1 MGRVL
6 NTIALAVF
14 VSLPLARAQAN
25 EDTERGSRQEEILRL
40 REQVGSLKAKLEEL
54 ERRLRALESEAET
67 QPRTERGEEERQ
79 LEREIE
85 AALERPEAP
94 PPSAPEPSERG
105 SGRAL
110 RAISRAFNPA
120 ISVNGL
126 FAGGYLSRRDA
137 WERATGLPFDNGLN
151 LQEVEGRFTAD
162 VDPFLRA
169 DLTLTFDQEG
179 DSDVEE
185 AFVKLMQSPWGRIP
199 SGVGLRTGKFL
210 VPFGRHNLW
219 HSHQWPFIDQPLAN
233 NLLFG
238 EEGIGE
244 LGAEAS
250 YLLPASWYS
259 EITLAALA
267 GDNENLF
274 GGEGAR
280 ESGAYLAHL
289 KNFFD
294 LGEATT
300 FEVGQSYLTGKS
312 SYAGDP
318 WTHVAGFDL
327 TLKWRPLERAVYRS
341 LVWQTEGIYLGRDRE
356 AAPDC
361 RVGGIY
367 SYIAYQFARLWWL
380 QFRYDNF
387 ASLRPAGGERHRW
400 TTMLALVPS
409 EFSAVRLQYAYAT
422 EEGER
427 DMQEIL
433 LQLNYTIGSH
443 PAHNY

>member
-1 MGRVL
+1 MKRVFK
-6 NTIALAVF
+6 TIALAVF

-25 EDTERGSRQEEILRL
+25 EDAQTSPREEEILRL
-40 REQVGSLKAKLEEL
+40 REEAESLKARLEEL
-54 ERRLRALESEAET
+54 ERRLRSLESEAE
-67 QPRTERGEEERQ
+67 PAPKAEGVEEGRE

-85 AALERPEAP
+85 AALERSGEP
-94 PPSAPEPSERG
+94 PASGPEPSERG
-105 SGRAL
+105 SGRAI

-137 WERATGLPFDNGLN
+137 WERATGFPFDNGLN

-162 VDPFLRA
+162 VDPFLTA

-185 AFVKLMQSPWGRIP
+185 AYVKLMQSPWGRIP
-199 SGVGLRTGKFL
+199 SGLGLRAGRFL

-219 HSHQWPFIDQPLAN
+219 HTHQWPFIDQPLAN
-233 NLLFG
+233 HLLFG

-250 YLLPASWYS
+250 YLLPATWYS
-259 EITLAALA
+259 EIALAALA
-267 GDNENLF
+267 GDNKNLF
-274 GGEGAR
+274 GEKGGR
-280 ESGAYLAHL
+280 GSGAYLAHL

-294 LGEATT
+294 LGESTT
-300 FEVGQSYLTGKS
+300 LEVGQSYLTGKS
-312 SYAGDP
+312 SDAGDP

-341 LVWQTEGIYLGRDRE
+341 LVWQTEAIYLGRDRE
-356 AAPDC
+356 AAPDYHL
-361 RVGGIY
+361 GGIY

-387 ASLRPAGGERHRW
+387 ASLRPAGAERHRW
-400 TTMLALVPS
+400 TTMLALAPS

-422 EEGER
+422 AEGER